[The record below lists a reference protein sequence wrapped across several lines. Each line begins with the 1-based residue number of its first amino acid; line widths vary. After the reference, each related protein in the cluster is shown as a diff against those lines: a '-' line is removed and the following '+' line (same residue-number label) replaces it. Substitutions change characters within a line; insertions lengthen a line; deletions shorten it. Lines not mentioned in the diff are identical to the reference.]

1 MNQQVSHPSSLIFDA
16 LPPAERDLLLSRGHT
31 RQFDPGETIFR
42 RYDEGSWLMLIQE
55 GVVEISIVLM
65 NGRKSVLNH
74 MEGGEILGEIAL
86 FDQAGRS
93 ADANALTLVQGVVIH
108 RQHVLEV
115 LNRHQDALYLII
127 QTLCSRVRNASEMF
141 ENQSHPSANSRLA
154 RCLLRLAKK
163 WGEQLQP
170 GRVHIRYSFTQAD
183 LGEIAGLARENV
195 NRHLQTWIRENLI
208 LFNKGDI
215 TILDMEVLEEIAEL

>member
-1 MNQQVSHPSSLIFDA
+1 MNQQVAHPNSLIFDA
-16 LPPAERDLLLSRGHT
+16 LAAEERDRLLSHGQPRK
-31 RQFDPGETIFR
+31 FEAGETIFH

-55 GVVEISIVLM
+55 GMVEISIVLM

-74 MEGGEILGEIAL
+74 MESGEILGEIAL
-86 FDQAGRS
+86 FDQSGRS
-93 ADANALTLVQGVVIH
+93 ADAIALTPVRGMVIH

-115 LNRHQDALYLII
+115 LDGNRDALYLII

-141 ENQSHPSANSRLA
+141 ETQSHPSANSRLA
-154 RCLLRLAKK
+154 RCLLRLAEK
-163 WGEQLQP
+163 WGEQMAP
-170 GRVHIRYSFTQAD
+170 GRVHVRYSFTQAD

-195 NRHLQTWIRENLI
+195 NRHLQAWMQEDLI

-215 TILDMEVLEEIAEL
+215 TILDVDALSEIAEL